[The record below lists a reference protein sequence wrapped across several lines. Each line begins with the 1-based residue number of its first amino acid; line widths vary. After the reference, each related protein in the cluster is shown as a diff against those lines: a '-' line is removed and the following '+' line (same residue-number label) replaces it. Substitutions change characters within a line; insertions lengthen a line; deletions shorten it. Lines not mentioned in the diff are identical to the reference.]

1 MKKKL
6 NPKRALTRNIA
17 AMLQLASVSDIME
30 GIDWYERAAR
40 LARRLSGSYGCS
52 FVQAV
57 GVISALSPRN
67 KWPRNCRD
75 AESVIKA
82 WSLGEEVLEVTC
94 CTFGYNKQKAKR
106 ILEEGAAREDIIAIL
121 NGPKTVA
128 FARSIFG
135 EQSAVCVD
143 GHAFAVWIG
152 ERVPL
157 DQTPKIDSGGLYRRI
172 AQDYCTVAKRS
183 KSISGH
189 QLTAAQVQA
198 VTWVCYRRL
207 MGIK

>member
-1 MKKKL
+1 
-6 NPKRALTRNIA
+6 
-17 AMLQLASVSDIME
+17 MLQLASISDIAD
-30 GIDWYERAAR
+30 GIEWYARAGR
-40 LARRLSGSYGCS
+40 LGQRLSETYGCT

-82 WSLGEEVLEVTC
+82 WSLGEEVLGVTC
-94 CTFGYNKQKAKR
+94 CTFSYNKKKAKR
-106 ILEEGAAREDIIAIL
+106 ILDEATAREDIIAIL

-135 EQSAVCVD
+135 EHSAVCVD

-152 ERVPL
+152 ERVPV

-172 AQDYCTVAKRS
+172 ARDYCTVAKRS
-183 KSISGH
+183 KAICGH
-189 QLTAAQVQA
+189 ELTAAQVQA
-198 VTWVCYRRL
+198 ITWVTYRRIS
-207 MGIK
+207 GIK